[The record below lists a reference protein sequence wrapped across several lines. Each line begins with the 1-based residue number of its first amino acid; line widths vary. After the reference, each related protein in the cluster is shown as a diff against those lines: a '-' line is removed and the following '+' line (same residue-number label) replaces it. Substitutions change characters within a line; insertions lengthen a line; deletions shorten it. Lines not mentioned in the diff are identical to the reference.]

1 MTAAGGRAAVVMLA
15 VAAAGCATT
24 PDYHP
29 PASAVPARWSEA
41 PESSASA
48 TLSQAPWWTTFGDA
62 ELDSLV
68 ERAVRANLDLQL
80 GEARVRE
87 ARARRRAAAASL
99 LPAVDAR
106 ASIARER
113 DSANAPAP
121 VRVSPGGQLESRPG
135 DVENLFQAGFDA
147 SWEID
152 LFGGRRRSVEA
163 AQADLESA
171 VYDRGA
177 VMLTLLAEVARNYIE
192 LRGLQ
197 QRIAVQRGSL
207 AARQDMLNLTRSR
220 YAGGMAS
227 EFDVVRAEAQVE
239 AIASQIPALEAACK
253 ETVHRL
259 GVLLG
264 QPPGALADELLQVRP
279 VPVAA
284 VRLPVEL
291 PVGLPSDLLRQRPDI
306 RRAERQLAAASAR
319 VGVATADLYPRFSL
333 LGTAGLASVAAGDF
347 FSRASTLWSIG
358 PSMTWPIFRGGQIV
372 ATIEVRD
379 AQQQQALI
387 GYRRAILNALED
399 VENALVACRRE
410 QDRRAALARVL
421 DANQRAVD
429 LARTLY
435 RGGMTDFRAV
445 LDAERDLFQAQDDL
459 ARSDTATA
467 SDLVA
472 LYKALGGGW
481 DAPTLP
487 SAAMPQDREPAR
499 LDTAGGVS
507 K

>member
-1 MTAAGGRAAVVMLA
+1 MTTAGGCTAAVMIAAAV
-15 VAAAGCATT
+15 AGCATS

-29 PASAVPARWSEA
+29 PVLAVPAHWSEV
-41 PESSASA
+41 SGGSASA
-48 TLSQAPWWTTFGDA
+48 TTSQSPWWTTFGDA

-87 ARARRRAAAASL
+87 ARAQRSAAAAPL
-99 LPAVDAR
+99 WPAIDAR

-113 DSANAPAP
+113 ESANAPAP
-121 VRVSPGGQLESRPG
+121 VRVSPEGQLESRPG
-135 DVENLFQAGFDA
+135 DVDNLFQAGFDA
-147 SWEID
+147 SWELD
-152 LFGGRRRSVEA
+152 LFGGRRRAVEA

-197 QRIAVQRGSL
+197 QRLLVQHASQ
-207 AARQDMLNLTRSR
+207 AARQDMLDLTRSR

-227 EFDVVRAEAQVE
+227 EFDVARAAAQVE
-239 AIASQIPALEAACK
+239 AAASQIPALEAACK

-264 QPPGALADELLQVRP
+264 QPPGALADELQPGRP

-284 VRLPVEL
+284 VRLPL
-291 PVGLPSDLLRQRPDI
+291 GLPSDLLRQRPDL

-333 LGTAGLASVAAGDF
+333 LGTAGLASVAASDF

-358 PSMTWPIFRGGQIV
+358 PSLTWPIFRGGQIV

-387 GYRRAILNALED
+387 GYRRAILGALED
-399 VENALVACRRE
+399 VENALAACRRE
-410 QDRRAALARVL
+410 QDRRAALFRML
-421 DANQRAVD
+421 DANQRAAD

-435 RGGMTDFRAV
+435 TSGMTDFRAV

-459 ARSDTATA
+459 ARSDTMAA
-467 SDLVA
+467 SGLVA
-472 LYKALGGGW
+472 LYKAIGGGW
-481 DAPTLP
+481 DVPTLP
-487 SAAMPQDREPAR
+487 SAAMPPDREAAR
-499 LDTAGGVS
+499 PDIAGGVS

>member
-1 MTAAGGRAAVVMLA
+1 MTAAGGRAAVLMLA

-24 PDYHP
+24 SDYHP
-29 PASAVPARWSEA
+29 PAPAVPARWSEA
-41 PESSASA
+41 PESSAPA
-48 TLSQAPWWTTFGDA
+48 TPSQAAWWTTFGDA

-87 ARARRRAAAASL
+87 ARARRRAAAAPL
-99 LPAVDAR
+99 WPAIDAR

-135 DVENLFQAGFDA
+135 DVDNLFQAGFDA

-197 QRIAVQRGSL
+197 QRLAVQRGRL
-207 AARQDMLNLTRSR
+207 AARQDLLNLTRSR

-239 AIASQIPALEAACK
+239 AAASQIPALEAACK

-264 QPPGALADELLQVRP
+264 QAPGALADELLPGRP
-279 VPVAA
+279 LPVAA
-284 VRLPVEL
+284 ARL

-319 VGVATADLYPRFSL
+319 VGVATADLYPKFSL
-333 LGTAGLASVAAGDF
+333 LGTAGLASVAASDF

-429 LARTLY
+429 LGRTLY

-459 ARSDTATA
+459 ARSDTAA
-467 SDLVA
+467 ARDLVA

-487 SAAMPQDREPAR
+487 SAAMPPDREPAR
-499 LDTAGGVS
+499 LDTAGGAS

>member
-15 VAAAGCATT
+15 AAVAGCSTT
-24 PDYHP
+24 ADYQP
-29 PASAVPARWSEA
+29 PAPAVPARWSEA

-48 TLSQAPWWTTFGDA
+48 TPSQSPWWTTFGDP

-99 LPAVDAR
+99 WPAVDAR

-113 DSANAPAP
+113 ESANAPAP
-121 VRVSPGGQLESRPG
+121 VRVSPGGPLASRPG

-147 SWEID
+147 SWELD

-171 VYDRGA
+171 VYDRDA

-197 QRIAVQRGSL
+197 QRLAVLRGSQ
-207 AARQDMLNLTRSR
+207 AARQDTLNLTRSR

-239 AIASQIPALEAACK
+239 ATAAQIPALEAACK
-253 ETVHRL
+253 EAVHRL

-264 QPPGALADELLQVRP
+264 QPPGALADELLPGRP

-284 VRLPVEL
+284 VRL
-291 PVGLPSDLLRQRPDI
+291 PVGLPSDLLRQRPDL

-319 VGVATADLYPRFSL
+319 VGVATADLYPKFSL

-387 GYRRAILNALED
+387 GYRRAILSALED
-399 VENALVACRRE
+399 VENALAACTSE
-410 QDRRAALARVL
+410 QDRRAALVRVL

-435 RGGMTDFRAV
+435 RSGMTDFRAV

-459 ARSDTATA
+459 ARSDTAAA
-467 SDLVA
+467 SDWVA

-487 SAAMPQDREPAR
+487 SAAMPPDREPAR
-499 LDTAGGVS
+499 LDTAGGAS